1 MKKWPK
7 FSIFFSKKNFQ
18 DTFFTEKTDL
28 AFLEE
33 RLLVGN
39 TKSVFSL
46 KMVSQ
51 IFFLLKNMSK
61 IVAFSVLEKKFSG
74 TISRS
79 LLTSRKH

>member
-18 DTFFTEKTDL
+18 DTFFSEKTDL

-39 TKSVFSL
+39 TKSVFPL

-51 IFFLLKNMSK
+51 NFFLLKNMLK
-61 IVAFSVLEKKFSG
+61 IAAFSVLAKNFSG
-74 TISRS
+74 TISRGPLS
-79 LLTSRKH
+79 SWKR